1 MSNTHIDE
9 AKAIQ
14 ARKKYAAELEIT
26 VNRYRLETKMAIA
39 EHNKDKYCQNRSG
52 YRMFTSVL
60 DDLEANLN

>member
-14 ARKKYAAELEIT
+14 AKKKYVAELEIS
-26 VNRYRLETKMAIA
+26 VNHYRLETRLAIA
-39 EHNKDKYCQNRSG
+39 AHNKEKYCQNRSG